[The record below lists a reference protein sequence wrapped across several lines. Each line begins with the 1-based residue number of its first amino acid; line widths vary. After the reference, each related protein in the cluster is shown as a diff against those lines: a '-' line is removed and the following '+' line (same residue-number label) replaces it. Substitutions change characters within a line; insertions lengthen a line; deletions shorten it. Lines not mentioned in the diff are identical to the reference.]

1 MRTQLLD
8 PITLPI
14 RGQCLI
20 EASAGTGKTFTLAA
34 LYLRLLLGLGRRNFA
49 SGLGA
54 CNPETGSTDSLEAN
68 TPLGVEQIL
77 VVTFTEAATQE
88 LRDRIRHRIREAR
101 IAFLTGETQDPFL
114 QALLDQTENHREKAK
129 LMELAAAEM
138 DQAAIFTI
146 HGFCQR
152 MLKQHAF
159 ESGALFNQELTPD
172 DAPLIRQALLDV
184 WRNLVYPL
192 TGSLANAVLDEFKTP
207 EALLKSIRPLLGM
220 NNVTVQP
227 DYTGYDVEAE
237 WSVSQAARHA
247 FKRAWRENTDD
258 VALIIASSDVKKSK
272 YRSNHVPT
280 RLEKIAYFVDNEFA
294 KIPLN
299 ELNYFRT
306 SELEANTPEG
316 KNVPTHPLFDRIEQ
330 MLAAE
335 VPIKGVVES
344 IALTNMRVR
353 LQQEKARHQLLAF
366 DDLLTRLGAA
376 LQKEGG
382 AKLAQAIRH
391 QYPIA
396 MIDEFQDT
404 DPLQYQ
410 IFSDIYTD
418 PSTALLMIGDPKQS
432 IYAFRGGDI
441 FTYMQAR
448 RAVDA
453 HYTLETNWRSS
464 SAMVSAANALFE
476 QSSAPFIYTDDIPF
490 LPVQAAG
497 KADKQAFSFQGQ
509 PQPALTVWLSPEL
522 LHSRDYLAVYAEAS
536 AGHIAAQL
544 NDDRYTL
551 GERAI
556 QPADIAVLVRDRR
569 EAGEV
574 QAALRAKGVAS
585 VFLSNRDSVYT
596 TVEANEILFILQA
609 VLEPTDERKLRAAIA
624 TGLFCLSMNEIDQLI
639 RDELAWEQ
647 LVDEFIEYRQLWLR
661 LGVLPM
667 VHHLLATRELTA
679 RLMQLDQGERRL
691 TDFLHLAELLQQASQ
706 DVEGEQGIIRWLS
719 EHLQSPNHNAS
730 EQQLRLESDRS
741 RVTVITIH
749 KSKGLE
755 YGIVYLPFI
764 CRYRAASGAMY
775 HDDTGK
781 TIFDLA
787 PNDDVKE
794 RVEKERLAEDLRLL
808 YVGVTRAVHACF
820 MGVSDIRYGN
830 SKKGSTEKSAL
841 GYLLMPESGLE
852 DGLARLVDTCNACAV
867 TSPPSDVRIPGT
879 DDMFASVDPVLPIF
893 SARTFSIRVERNW
906 RMSSYSALSRFHDH
920 AASGVATSAG
930 FEPISDLHI
939 DLEVINESSSDAAEK
954 SSSQDNSLNRLGTE
968 FLELIDD
975 AELSVG
981 EELEPLA
988 DSIFTF
994 PRGATAGTF
1003 LHTLFEEIDFSQLDT
1018 MSVDEVLTHQLL
1030 LAGYDERWQPVLRDY
1045 LLNAV
1050 QVNLPPDNFCLAD
1063 ITLENRLVEMEFIIP
1078 FKPIHSG
1085 ALNRLLRQYDPLA
1098 PRAGD
1103 LHFDTIQGM
1112 LKGYIDLTLRHR
1124 GQYYVLDY
1132 KSNHLGDQAEDYS
1145 QAAMEEA
1152 MCDHRYDFQYVLY
1165 TLALHR
1171 LLKVRL
1177 PGYDYDRDIGGVYY
1191 LFLRGLHS
1199 DHVGHGVFYT
1209 KPKKAL
1215 IEALDQLFMEGVM
1228 HDVTG

>member
-1 MRTQLLD
+1 MKTQLLD

-14 RGQCLI
+14 QGQCLI

-34 LYLRLLLGLGRRNFA
+34 LYLRLLLGLGKR
-49 SGLGA
+49 GEQGQ
-54 CNPETGSTDSLEAN
+54 EN

-88 LRDRIRHRIREAR
+88 LRDRIRQRIREAR
-101 IAFLTGETQDPFL
+101 IAFMSGETSDPFL
-114 QALLDQTENHREKAK
+114 QSLLAQTDNHREKAR

-172 DAPLIRQALLDV
+172 DAPLVRQALLDV

-207 EALLKSIRPLLGM
+207 EALLKSIKSLLGM
-220 NNVTVQP
+220 SNVTVEP
-227 DYTGYDVEAE
+227 DYSHVDLEAE
-237 WSVSQAARHA
+237 WAVSQQAREA
-247 FKRAWRENTDD
+247 FKQVWRSNTDD
-258 VALIIASSDVKKSK
+258 LAEIIATSGIKKAK
-272 YRSNHVPT
+272 YRSNHVPG
-280 RLEKIAYFVDNEFA
+280 RLEKIAFFVDNEFA
-294 KIPLN
+294 KLPLN

-306 SELEANTPEG
+306 SELHANTPEG
-316 KNVPTHPLFDRIEQ
+316 KTAPTHPVFDSIEQ
-330 MLAAE
+330 MLTAE
-335 VPIKGVVES
+335 VPIKGVIES
-344 IALTNMRVR
+344 IALARIRGR
-353 LQQEKARHQLLAF
+353 LQYEKARHQLLAF
-366 DDLLTRLGAA
+366 DDLLTRLAGALKA
-376 LQKEGG
+376 SGG
-382 AKLAQAIRH
+382 SKLAETIRH

-418 PSTALLMIGDPKQS
+418 PAAALLMIGDPKQS

-464 SAMVSAANALFE
+464 SAMVCATNTLFE
-476 QSSAPFIYTDDIPF
+476 QSDAPFIYSDDIPF
-490 LPVQAAG
+490 VPVRAAG
-497 KADKQAFSFQGQ
+497 KADKQPFLFDGQ
-509 PQPALTVWLSPEL
+509 PQPALTAWLSSEL
-522 LHSRDYLAVYAEAS
+522 LQTRDYLSIFAESTAS
-536 AGHIAAQL
+536 HIATVL
-544 NDDRYTL
+544 NDQRYTI
-551 GERAI
+551 GDK
-556 QPADIAVLVRDRR
+556 QVKPGDIAVLVRDRR
-569 EAGEV
+569 EAGEI
-574 QAALRAKGVAS
+574 QSALRNNGVAS

-596 TVEANEILFILQA
+596 TVEASEMLFILQA

-624 TGLFCLSMNEIDQLI
+624 TGLFCLSMTDIDKLI

-667 VHHLLATRELTA
+667 VHHLLATRGLTS
-679 RLMQLDQGERRL
+679 RLMQADQGERRL

-706 DVEGEQGIIRWLS
+706 EVEGEQGIIRWLT
-719 EHLQSPNHNAS
+719 EHLHSPNHNSA

-755 YGIVYLPFI
+755 YELVYLPFI
-764 CRYRAASGAMY
+764 CRYRAASGALY
-775 HDDTGK
+775 HNDAGQ

-787 PNDDVKE
+787 PDDDVKE
-794 RVEKERLAEDLRLL
+794 QVEKERLAEDLRLL
-808 YVGVTRAVHACF
+808 YVAVTRAVHACF
-820 MGVSDIRYGN
+820 LGVSNIRYGN
-830 SKKGSTEKSAL
+830 SKQGTTEKSAL
-841 GYLLMPESGLE
+841 GYLLMSQSSLEEGLE
-852 DGLARLVDTCNACAV
+852 QLSNAEKGFRVD
-867 TSPPSDVRIPGT
+867 SPPEMVQIPST
-879 DDMFASVDPVLPIF
+879 QDMFADNGSSKPVYQARIF
-893 SARTFSIRVERNW
+893 SAPVERDW

-920 AASGVATSAG
+920 VGHEAPPSNH
-930 FEPISDLHI
+930 FEPISELHL
-939 DLEVINESSSDAAEK
+939 DLEVIHESENDKTDGAYSPENVASEPRSA
-954 SSSQDNSLNRLGTE
+954 SL
-968 FLELIDD
+968 FD
-975 AELSVG
+975 AEL
-981 EELEPLA
+981 EDLIEAP

-1003 LHTLFEEIDFSQLDT
+1003 LHTLFEEIDFSQLT
-1018 MSVDEVLTHQLL
+1018 AEAAEAVLTDQLP
-1030 LAGYDERWQPVLRDY
+1030 LAGYDERWVPVLRDY
-1045 LLNAV
+1045 LLAAV
-1050 QVNLPPDNFCLAD
+1050 HIPLNPDHFCLAD
-1063 ITLENRLVEMEFIIP
+1063 ISLENRLVEMEFIIP
-1078 FKPIHSG
+1078 FKPIHAG
-1085 ALNRLLRQYDPLA
+1085 AVNRLLAKYDPLA
-1098 PRAGD
+1098 KQAGD
-1103 LHFDTIQGM
+1103 LRFETVQGM
-1112 LKGYIDLTLRHR
+1112 LKGYIDLTLRHH

-1132 KSNHLGDQAEDYS
+1132 KSNHLGDRVEEYS
-1145 QAAMEEA
+1145 TAAMEEA
-1152 MCDHRYDFQYVLY
+1152 MCEHRYDFQYVLY

-1177 PGYDYDRDIGGVYY
+1177 PGYDYDRDVGGVYY
-1191 LFLRGLHS
+1191 LFLRGLHAE
-1199 DHVGHGVFYT
+1199 HPGNGVFFT

-1215 IEALDQLFMEGVM
+1215 IEALDQLFTEGVT
-1228 HDVTG
+1228 HAIAG